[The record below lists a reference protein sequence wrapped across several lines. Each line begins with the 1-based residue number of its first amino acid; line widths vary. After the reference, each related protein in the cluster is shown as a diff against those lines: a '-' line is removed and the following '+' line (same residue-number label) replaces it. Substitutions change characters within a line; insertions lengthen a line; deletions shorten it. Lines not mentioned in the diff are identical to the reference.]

1 MEGQIVKIISNL
13 YYVQTLNGVI
23 ACHSRGLF
31 RNKNITPLVGDY
43 VKINL
48 KDKYILDIYK
58 RKNSL
63 KRPLVAN
70 VDQGL
75 IVTSLNIPDFSSN
88 LLDKLLLIM
97 ELNNIKPIIC
107 VTKMDLIEK
116 MEQERYKEIFKYYE
130 KIGYSVY
137 YNNEIE
143 EIKKIFKNKVT
154 VFTGQSGSGKS
165 TLLNRLDETLDLETG
180 DVSKALGRGRHT
192 TRITSLIDLFDGKVV
207 DTPGFSNIDLSIFS
221 KEDIKNGF
229 IEFKKYPCKYK
240 DCMHYNEDISSC
252 LVKQK
257 VKDFEILKSRY
268 DNYIKFLSDEKK

>member
-1 MEGQIVKIISNL
+1 M
-13 YYVQTLNGVI
+13 
-23 ACHSRGLF
+23 F

-137 YNNEIE
+137 YNSEIE